1 MGHTAG
7 CNAQLDA
14 GIYKATAHTPAC
26 LVALPV
32 SVCRDLTAFHSTLQ
46 VCREVDMGTIGVSVR
61 VNQCPSGSTLACSS
75 QPASMA
81 DTSSTTP
88 VGAIVGG
95 VIGGGKL
102 ENVWRLASSCN
113 PRW

>member
-1 MGHTAG
+1 MQEQPFLGEDFSRSIFFFLL
-7 CNAQLDA
+7 Q
-14 GIYKATAHTPAC
+14 
-26 LVALPV
+26 
-32 SVCRDLTAFHSTLQ
+32 FHSVVPLASIQLPQ
-46 VCREVDMGTIGVSVR
+46 VCREVDVGTVGGSVR

-75 QPASMA
+75 QPASMS

-102 ENVWRLASSCN
+102 EKISGGWQAATTRA
-113 PRW
+113 